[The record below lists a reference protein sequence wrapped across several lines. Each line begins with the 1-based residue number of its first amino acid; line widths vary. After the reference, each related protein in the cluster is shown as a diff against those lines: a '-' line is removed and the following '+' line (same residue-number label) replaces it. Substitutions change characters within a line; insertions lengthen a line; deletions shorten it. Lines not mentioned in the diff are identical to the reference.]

1 MGKIHIPPS
10 SLRQWTEFC
19 WLWFSDPTF
28 RQSRNKRKAY
38 HEHCMA
44 KSLAQYWF

>member
-1 MGKIHIPPS
+1 MGKSHVPPA
-10 SLRQWTEFC
+10 SLRQWTEYW

-28 RQSRNKRKAY
+28 RQSRNKRKSY

-44 KSLAQYWF
+44 KSLTQYWF